1 MSASLSEL
9 LARRK
14 ELQAQIEV
22 ARQAELSTALGEIA
36 RIVEQYG
43 IKRAQ
48 LLTVLT
54 RKSKHAKYRDPVT
67 GTTWSGRGRAPAWLA
82 HKDRRE
88 FLITRQDAASA
99 AAADASAG
107 EQQVA

>member
-54 RKSKHAKYRDPVT
+54 RKSKDRDPVT

-99 AAADASAG
+99 SAADASAG

>member
-14 ELQAQIEV
+14 ELQEQIEV
-22 ARQAELSTALGEIA
+22 ARQAELSSALGQIA
-36 RIVEQYG
+36 SIVDQYG

-54 RKSKHAKYRDPVT
+54 RKSKDAKYRDPVT
-67 GTTWSGRGRAPAWLA
+67 GTTWSGRGRVPAWLVG
-82 HKDRRE
+82 KDRRA
-88 FLITRQDAASA
+88 FLITRQDPDTGSVVTN
-99 AAADASAG
+99 STG
-107 EQQVA
+107 EHRVA